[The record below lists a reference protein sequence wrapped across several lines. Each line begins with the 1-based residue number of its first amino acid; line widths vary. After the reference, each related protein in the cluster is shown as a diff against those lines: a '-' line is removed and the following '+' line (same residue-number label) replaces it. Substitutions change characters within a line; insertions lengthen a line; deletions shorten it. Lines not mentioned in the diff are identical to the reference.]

1 MGRARPSRDG
11 SANPSRASQSRISG
25 RACIGTP
32 NRSHRSCRHVRVCRS
47 IRLVRLALVA
57 SVTWLFPP
65 VSFQISQASIVPSF
79 TSPRAA
85 RSRAPGTAFSSQ
97 AYFEAEK

>member
-1 MGRARPSRDG
+1 MG
-11 SANPSRASQSRISG
+11 
-25 RACIGTP
+25 TL
-32 NRSHRSCRHVRVCRS
+32 NRSQRSSRHCSVDKS

-65 VSFQISQASIVPSF
+65 VSFQISQASMVPSL

-85 RSRAPGTAFSSQ
+85 RSLAPGTASSSQ

>member
-1 MGRARPSRDG
+1 M
-11 SANPSRASQSRISG
+11 
-25 RACIGTP
+25 
-32 NRSHRSCRHVRVCRS
+32 
-47 IRLVRLALVA
+47 RLALVA

-65 VSFQISQASIVPSF
+65 VSFQISQASMVPSL

-85 RSRAPGTAFSSQ
+85 RSRAPGTASSSQ